1 MTSEQRLGK
10 GVNHVDED
18 LVEEGSGKRV
28 WPRPTWR
35 AEKWG
40 WRGATEGKL
49 SESTAKE
56 LKKANHGGLHRLSQ
70 ELAISG
76 SKMQSH

>member
-18 LVEEGSGKRV
+18 LVEEGSGKKV

-49 SESTAKE
+49 SGSTAR
-56 LKKANHGGLHRLSQ
+56 N
-70 ELAISG
+70 
-76 SKMQSH
+76 